1 MGKAA
6 RSTIP
11 STWTHVCARPCPPY
25 AISRICHGLFVGLVL
40 GAAFAGIS
48 RTAWAQGY
56 PARPVTVIVPFAPGG
71 ASDVIARIVGEYLSR
86 SLGQQF
92 VIENV
97 AGAGGTTGTTRTMRA
112 NPDGYTIG
120 LGQMGTHAAAV
131 ALYPNL
137 TYRPDSDFEP
147 IGMIAG
153 LPIVL
158 TARKD
163 FPPSDLHAFMLYLKA
178 NAGTVNVAHAGVG
191 SITHVT
197 CLMLHSLIG
206 VQPTFVPFNGA
217 APAMNALLGGQVD
230 YICNA
235 IPDAVPHIAGRTAK
249 GYAITTA
256 QRSPALPGVPTSKE
270 AGLPAIRCVGLERPV
285 RAEGRTEARDRP
297 PCRCARKRA
306 RRRERAQPPHPAR
319 LRDSRQIKARP
330 ASAGRPRHERD
341 RALDPDHQGGK
352 HQGGMINYAIR
363 HSPCFT
369 SPGKTCESAR
379 CC

>member
-1 MGKAA
+1 MKLRRRLFICLAIAA
-6 RSTIP
+6 
-11 STWTHVCARPCPPY
+11 V
-25 AISRICHGLFVGLVL
+25 AILPTVAHL
-40 GAAFAGIS
+40 
-48 RTAWAQGY
+48 AWAQGY

-71 ASDVIARIVGEYLSR
+71 ASDVIARIVAEYLSR
-86 SLGQQF
+86 SLAQQF

-112 NPDGYTIG
+112 NPDGYTIQ

-137 TYRPDSDFEP
+137 AYRPESDFEP

-163 FPPSDLHAFMLYLKA
+163 FPPNDLREFTLYLKA
-178 NAGTVNVAHAGVG
+178 NAETVNVAHAGVG

-197 CLMLHSLIG
+197 CLLLHSLIG

-235 IPDAVPHIAGRTAK
+235 IPDAVPHIAGGTAK
-249 GYAITTA
+249 GYAVTTA
-256 QRSPALPGVPTSKE
+256 ERSPVIPGVPTSKE
-270 AGLPAIRCVGLERPV
+270 AGLPAFDASAWNGLFAPKGTPRPV
-285 RAEGRTEARDRP
+285 IDRLADALDKALDDKNVRSRLVELGCEIPAQSKRGPQALAALVTSEIARWTP
-297 PCRCARKRA
+297 I
-306 RRRERAQPPHPAR
+306 
-319 LRDSRQIKARP
+319 IKA
-330 ASAGRPRHERD
+330 ASIKID
-341 RALDPDHQGGK
+341 
-352 HQGGMINYAIR
+352 
-363 HSPCFT
+363 
-369 SPGKTCESAR
+369 
-379 CC
+379 